1 MDYLERL
8 KAEADTFAQQLTQD
22 YPLVDATTK
31 MQKKN
36 GTRMFEITSGEFS
49 GHRFATYQSGMVR
62 KITRTRFNELS
73 CYQLNPT
80 RIGKE
85 YFMNS
90 DLKVT
95 SYPSKSRVKI
105 YTDERRLMYLKK
117 YLIKNYNMLP
127 LQDIIEVD
135 GVKYKRI

>member
-22 YPLVDATTK
+22 YPLVDVTTK

-36 GTRMFEITSGEFS
+36 GTRMFKLGDSL
-49 GHRFATYQSGMVR
+49 FATYQSGMVR
-62 KITRTRFNELS
+62 KIIRTRFNELS

-90 DLKVT
+90 DLTVT

>member
-22 YPLVDATTK
+22 YPLVDVTTK

-36 GTRMFEITSGEFS
+36 GTRMFKLGDSL
-49 GHRFATYQSGMVR
+49 FATYQSGMVR
-62 KITRTRFNELS
+62 KIIRTRFNELS